1 VLCHGS
7 DVPLA
12 LVEAELVV
20 GKRLGEVPAD
30 TPMVPL
36 QQDVAKAQRRLRLK
50 PEASV
55 KQLSLDLRRE
65 IDRER
70 SRLLHRLNL
79 LTVHWGQPVEVS
91 GARGTFREAFRLE
104 WQPELALDLIHAGRW
119 GTTVGDAALARARS
133 RAQEQE
139 SIAELARL
147 ADAVLLADL
156 PDALTAVMDA
166 LAARAALD
174 RDVTELLEAVP
185 PLAGVLRY
193 GDVRGSDVSAVG
205 AVLRGVVLRGAIG
218 LPGAGVGADEEAG
231 TKLAGLV
238 DGVNG
243 ALALLEDADL
253 TRAWRDA
260 LGRVASGDRQ
270 PGVLAGRATRLL
282 HDAGELEPGAAAAA
296 MARALSPGEEPERG
310 ASWIEGFIGTSGLV
324 LVHDPALLQIIDGW
338 IATVRQDIFLN
349 VLPLLRR
356 AFSTLPVGERRRLGT
371 HLRTAGTPNL
381 KGTVPFRL
389 ERAAP
394 ALATVARLLGVT
406 ENEPKGDSPL

>member
-1 VLCHGS
+1 
-7 DVPLA
+7 
-12 LVEAELVV
+12 
-20 GKRLGEVPAD
+20 
-30 TPMVPL
+30 
-36 QQDVAKAQRRLRLK
+36 
-50 PEASV
+50 
-55 KQLSLDLRRE
+55 
-65 IDRER
+65 
-70 SRLLHRLNL
+70 
-79 LTVHWGQPVEVS
+79 VHWGQPVEVS

-119 GTTVGDAALARARS
+119 GTTVADAALARARS
-133 RAQEQE
+133 RAQEEE

-156 PDALTAVMDA
+156 PAALTAVMDA

-231 TKLAGLV
+231 TQLAGLV

-253 TRAWRDA
+253 TRAWRGA
-260 LGRVASGDRQ
+260 LGRVAAGDRQ

-324 LVHDPALLQIIDGW
+324 LVHDPALLQIIDSW
-338 IATVRQDIFLN
+338 IATVPQDTFLN

-356 AFSTLPVGERRRLGT
+356 AFTTLPVGERRRLGT
-371 HLRTAGTPNL
+371 HLRTQGTTTPNL

-394 ALATVARLLGVT
+394 ALQTVARLLGVT
-406 ENEPKGDSPL
+406 ENET